1 MSGSSAATKKTGKY
15 IQSVLEQLERELGIH
30 AMVLVTY
37 KDEGGDVK
45 ISEYVPSRFDSTDP
59 NACKALRLRE
69 YLSATGLNPPIMM
82 R

>member
-1 MSGSSAATKKTGKY
+1 
-15 IQSVLEQLERELGIH
+15 
-30 AMVLVTY
+30 MVLVTY
-37 KDEGGDVK
+37 QDEGGDVK

-69 YLSATGLNPPIMM
+69 YLWATGLNPPIMM